1 MKAIL
6 LVAGYATRLYPLTIN
21 KPKALLTVNE
31 KPIIDYI
38 FDEIET
44 IDEID
49 QVYVITNDRFY
60 QDFYD
65 WKQTKKSDKPIKV
78 VNDGTNSDENKLG
91 AIGDIRFLIQEEKI
105 DDDVVIIAGDNLFT
119 YRLKDMYDFYIKVDK
134 DLLCA
139 HELENVNELRRMA
152 IALLDANGKVLD
164 LEEKPQNPKSNIA
177 VYATYMYK
185 RETLPLF
192 DEYIKAGNK
201 PDAPGYFPAWLYNR
215 KDVYAFVFNGE
226 CYDIGTPQA
235 YAEVQD
241 IFKDR

>member
-21 KPKALLTVNE
+21 KPKALLTVNN
-31 KPIIDYI
+31 KPILDYI

-44 IDEID
+44 IDDID

-60 QDFYD
+60 MDFCD
-65 WKQTKKSDKPIKV
+65 WKQSKNSNIPIEV
-78 VNDGTNSDENKLG
+78 VNDGTDSDENKLG
-91 AIGDIRFLIQEEKI
+91 AIGDIRFLIEEEKI

-119 YRLKDMYDFYIKVDK
+119 YKLKDMFDFYKKVDR

-139 HELENVNELRRMA
+139 HELQNENELKRMA
-152 IALLDANGKVLD
+152 IALLDEKGKVLD
-164 LEEKPQNPKSNIA
+164 LEEKPEKPKSNTA

-185 RETLPLF
+185 RETLQF
-192 DEYIKAGNK
+192 FNEYIKAGNK
-201 PDAPGYFPAWLYNR
+201 SDAPGYFPAWLYKR
-215 KDVYAFVFNGE
+215 KDVYAFVFKGE

-235 YAEVQD
+235 YAEVQE
-241 IFKDR
+241 IFKYK